1 MLSDIS
7 LGRASNE
14 VRQFVCDAYLRGARI
29 GNAENC
35 AFEGSTAV
43 MTKRRYR
50 DRWNR
55 IMTRRV
61 FCNGTRIHHSG
72 FSTGGHSCYG
82 GCERRGA
89 YLRLEVS
96 KKHNHSIKTLGR
108 ENYCTTILS
117 CMFGLRFGARQAE
130 RGGAWCNTFPA
141 DRIKAKVRARGSRS
155 QQWYAESR
163 AQMLRKKCRTQ
174 SLWNLHLAGDWHV
187 GSETMP
193 LGASSHMMRAML
205 ISNLAVDQVS
215 FFGSPIHLCFT

>member
-61 FCNGTRIHHSG
+61 YCNGTRIHHSG
-72 FSTGGHSCYG
+72 FSTGGAFVLRWLRASWCIFAARGLKEAQSFDQDAGSGKLLHHHSVLHVWSSLRGEAG
-82 GCERRGA
+82 G
-89 YLRLEVS
+89 
-96 KKHNHSIKTLGR
+96 
-108 ENYCTTILS
+108 
-117 CMFGLRFGARQAE
+117 
-130 RGGAWCNTFPA
+130 
-141 DRIKAKVRARGSRS
+141 ARGSVV
-155 QQWYAESR
+155 Q
-163 AQMLRKKCRTQ
+163 
-174 SLWNLHLAGDWHV
+174 HV
-187 GSETMP
+187 S
-193 LGASSHMMRAML
+193 
-205 ISNLAVDQVS
+205 
-215 FFGSPIHLCFT
+215 C